1 MKVNILENSFYRD
14 VQASRRLVDWFNGC
28 WLLGIKVKRY
38 KGFLSFVFYFLYF
51 VFCILSW
58 RALCLLSERCEFF
71 EITTKIFSGSDRK

>member
-1 MKVNILENSFYRD
+1 LVYWLLVVGE
-14 VQASRRLVDWFNGC
+14 LVDWFNGC

-58 RALCLLSERCEFF
+58 RALCLLCERCEFF
-71 EITTKIFSGSDRK
+71 EITTENFSGDAEITEF